1 MAKKKTKKNGLCKFE
16 KFLLITTFLFVVFSP
31 LMSVFAKSALSK
43 ASYEVETVKEEIAIQ
58 TKSNKSLQM
67 KINELASL
75 DNLESIAKKLGLSYT
90 SNSVKTVE

>member
-1 MAKKKTKKNGLCKFE
+1 MKKKKGKSKLCPLE
-16 KFLLITTFLFVVFSP
+16 KFLIITTFLLVVSAP

-43 ASYEVETVKEEIAIQ
+43 VSYEVEDIKDEIVVQ
-58 TKSNKSLQM
+58 TKANKSLQM
-67 KINELASL
+67 IINELASL